1 MQRWFVDDEE
11 TGLYYLRSRYYNP
24 NLSRFVNADSVFDL
38 NSGLF
43 RFSQFTY
50 CANSPVFWTDSDGQG
65 IILACVLIFGGLGMI
80 IGGCVAADESKR
92 TLGYVDGWWVIGG
105 MLIGGAAGALIGFT
119 VGTVA
124 KAIGVTLTA
133 GSGGI
138 LGDKVYSSWQDAEKA
153 LRAALNSVTDAKDRV
168 FYTEWGTRIADAYNA
183 TTGVIAEAKYGYQ
196 GLSTFI
202 QTEISKDLYLLQN
215 GIVSSVEW
223 HFYVSQVSNSGG
235 PSAPLLE
242 ALVDAGFKIIFH

>member
-1 MQRWFVDDEE
+1 M
-11 TGLYYLRSRYYNP
+11 
-24 NLSRFVNADSVFDL
+24 
-38 NSGLF
+38 
-43 RFSQFTY
+43 
-50 CANSPVFWTDSDGQG
+50 DSDGQG
-65 IILACVLIFGGLGMI
+65 IILACVLIFGGIGMI
-80 IGGCVAADESKR
+80 VGGCVAADESKR

-138 LGDKVYSSWQDAEKA
+138 LGDKVFSSWQAAEDA
-153 LRAALNSVTDAKDRV
+153 LRAALNSATDVAPRM
-168 FYTEWGTRIADAYNA
+168 FNTEYGTRIADAYNKA
-183 TTGVIAEAKYGYQ
+183 TGVIAEAKYGYQ
-196 GLSTFI
+196 SLSTFI

-215 GIVSSVEW
+215 GIVTSVEW
-223 HFYVSQVSNSGG
+223 HFYVSQISNSGG

-242 ALVDAGFKIIFH
+242 ALVNAGFKVFFH